1 MVAQFSPNREGQI
14 AQNILTCKI
23 SLLLEIMVN
32 TKLLKPI
39 LFSLPHKYTWDN
51 PLYILFSP

>member
-14 AQNILTCKI
+14 AQNI
-23 SLLLEIMVN
+23 LLEIMVN

-39 LFSLPHKYTWDN
+39 LFSLPYKYTWDN
-51 PLYILFSP
+51 PLYILFSS